1 MAKLYELLNNFNIK
15 INLPH
20 KLYDITV
27 SDKMLEGELSIVD
40 EVYTINYKNDDD
52 SVSYVIIDADGLI
65 VNVGFNFMGMS
76 SGDIYSMTGTMSY
89 G

>member
-40 EVYTINYKNDDD
+40 ENHENPK
-52 SVSYVIIDADGLI
+52 SRK
-65 VNVGFNFMGMS
+65 
-76 SGDIYSMTGTMSY
+76 
-89 G
+89 